1 MSWVTTTSMI
11 KAASARG
18 LRPRWDDVR
27 ICTGR
32 TPLSSTVE
40 RPGKI
45 PASTETALAAAC
57 RLNEMKPEVS
67 AHMEKVADDRTLQ
80 FWGIG
85 SRDLGNV
92 PKAALEHPR

>member
-1 MSWVTTTSMI
+1 MRDAFV
-11 KAASARG
+11 AASDRVLA
-18 LRPRWDDVR
+18 LAPSWNDVR

-67 AHMEKVADDRTLQ
+67 AHMAR
-80 FWGIG
+80 GC
-85 SRDLGNV
+85 R
-92 PKAALEHPR
+92 